1 MIIDLTAVL
10 FLVSGL
16 INVVLVWYIVQL
28 LKRFLNFQ
36 AQLDGFMDKI
46 QEYAEHVDVVYN
58 MENFMGD
65 PTLANLLQHSKGI
78 AEECDGFK
86 TFYLTETDEVQ
97 EEYAEAEDEVTY
109 GE

>member
-10 FLVSGL
+10 LVVSAL
-16 INVVLVWYIVQL
+16 INFVLVWYIVQL

-65 PTLANLLQHSKGI
+65 PTLGNLLKHSKGI
-78 AEECDGFK
+78 AEECDSFK
-86 TFYLTETDEVQ
+86 TFYLTESDDVQ
-97 EEYAEAEDEVTY
+97 EEYAEDEVNY